1 MSIIEFDYVY
11 HRKRYVPL
19 IPISLKNKKGEWI
32 EIWAYV
38 DSGAFYSIFDDKIA
52 ELLNIDLLKGKRM
65 LAVVGDG
72 SFIPFYLH
80 QVMIKLGNDEFM
92 MKIGFSPKLGVGFNI
107 LGMDLFDRY
116 KVSFDNRIKKVIFER
131 FTDI

>member
-19 IPISLKNKKGEWI
+19 IPVSIKTREGEWI

-131 FTDI
+131 FVDV

>member
-19 IPISLKNKKGEWI
+19 IPVSIKTREGEWI

-80 QVMIKLGNDEFM
+80 QVMIKLRDDEFM

-131 FTDI
+131 FADV

>member
-19 IPISLKNKKGEWI
+19 IPVSIKTREGEWI

-80 QVMIKLGNDEFM
+80 QVMIKLRDDEFM

-116 KVSFDNRIKKVIFER
+116 KVSFDNRIKR
-131 FTDI
+131 